1 MEILKQLKTAALLL
15 LFFSVLTGLLYPAL
29 VTGLAQCLFPW
40 RANGSFIMQN
50 NHWVGSEL
58 IGQYFTDPRYFWGRP
73 SATLLFP
80 YDAKNS
86 SGSNLGPSNPRLLAI
101 VKERILTLQ
110 KADPNNRRLVP
121 IDLVTAS
128 GSGLDPDISLAAAF
142 YQVPRIANTRH
153 LSENMLYQL
162 IQKTMQNRTFGI
174 LGEARVNVLR
184 LNLELDRY
192 GEDQNATKTRKT

>member
-1 MEILKQLKTAALLL
+1 MEILKQLKTAVLLL
-15 LFFSVLTGLLYPAL
+15 LFFSILTGLLYPAL

-40 RANGSFIMQN
+40 RANGSLIMQN
-50 NHWVGSEL
+50 NHWIGSEL
-58 IGQYFTDPRYFWGRP
+58 MGQYFTDPRYFWGRP

-80 YDAKNS
+80 YDAKHS
-86 SGSNLGPSNPRLLAI
+86 SGSNLGPSNPRLLEV
-101 VKERILTLQ
+101 VKERLLNLQ
-110 KADPNNRRLVP
+110 KADPNNHRLVP

-128 GSGLDPDISLAAAF
+128 GSGLDPEISLASAF

-192 GEDQNATKTRKT
+192 GEDQHATKTRKT